1 MLTLVVG
8 VGNTWRGD
16 DAAGLAVARRVR
28 ELAPAVE
35 VRELDGDVSALV
47 HLLEGHARAAIVDAA
62 RSGGPPGTLHAL
74 RADREPLPSGLGSS
88 THAFG
93 VADAI
98 ELARALG
105 RLPARLDVYGVE
117 GEDFA
122 PGAPLSPAVAAGV
135 EALAAR
141 LAG

>member
-1 MLTLVVG
+1 VLTLVVG
-8 VGNTWRGD
+8 VGNAWRGD

-28 ELAPAVE
+28 ALAPAVE
-35 VRELDGDVSALV
+35 VCELDGDVSALV
-47 HLLEGHARAAIVDAA
+47 GLLDGREGVAVVDAA
-62 RSGGPPGTLHAL
+62 RWGAPPGTVHAI
-74 RADREPLPSGLGSS
+74 RADREPLPAGLGSS

-105 RLPARLDVYGVE
+105 RLPVRLDVYGVE

-122 PGAPLSPAVAAGV
+122 TGAPLSPAVAAGV
-135 EALAAR
+135 EALAVR